1 MTSFHSLKHIKSLQL
16 SKFRQKY
23 SQFIIEGR
31 KSVDELIHSDY
42 EVLDIYTTKRYY
54 STFDEHTNVHLLS
67 DKEYASISQFKTPA
81 GILASAKMKDEK
93 EHEILDNER
102 ITLLLDGVSDPGNLG
117 TLIRTADWFGITQ
130 IIGNESCADFYNH
143 KTLSSTMGSFTRVS
157 YKRGNLAQILNGK
170 NSYGAFLNGEILSS
184 INIKSPAYIVIGSES
199 NGISSEIEKHIKNKV
214 FIPGAN
220 TAESLNAS
228 VAGGILMHD
237 FFNKIK

>member
-1 MTSFHSLKHIKSLQL
+1 MTSFHSLKHIKSLHF

-23 SQFIIEGR
+23 SQFIIEGL

-42 EVLDIYTTKRYY
+42 EVLDIFTTKRYY
-54 STFDEHTNVHLLS
+54 SSFEGHANVHLLS
-67 DKEYASISQFKTPA
+67 DKDYATISQFKTPA
-81 GILASAKMKDEK
+81 GILASAKIKGDE
-93 EHEILDNER
+93 EHKILDNER

-143 KTLSSTMGSFTRVS
+143 KTLSATMGSFTRVN
-157 YKRGNLAQILNGK
+157 YKRGDLAQLLDGK
-170 NSYGAFLNGEILSS
+170 NSYGAFLNGEELS
-184 INIKSPAYIVIGSES
+184 NVTIKSPAYIVIGSES
-199 NGISSEIEKHIKNKV
+199 HGISTEVEKHIKNKV

-228 VAGGILMHD
+228 IAGGILMHA
-237 FFNKIK
+237 FFTKLK